1 MGTQNIILDDCQEE
15 DVLLG
20 LVRTVKQMPD
30 HEFIFKVNSV
40 NNFNFCRIEDLPYCG
55 EYYDHH
61 FTVYEGYDKENKN
74 CIKII
79 CNKSVATKQKKEIT
93 ELFIEEEKEKYLI
106 SKYKDIDYIIKTS
119 DGIDDFSVILLPNFL
134 AFEVQEYILSSEEEL
149 YQMIQ
154 YYE

>member
-1 MGTQNIILDDCQEE
+1 MGTQNIILDDCEE
-15 DVLLG
+15 DDVLLG
-20 LVRTVKQMPD
+20 LVRTVKNIPD
-30 HEFIFKVNSV
+30 HEFIFQINRV
-40 NNFNFCRIEDLPYCG
+40 NNFNFYRIEDLSYCG

-61 FTVYEGYDKENKN
+61 FTVYEGYDRENKN

-79 CNKSVATKQKKEIT
+79 RNKSVATTQKKEIT

-134 AFEVQEYILSSEEEL
+134 AFEVQEYILSSDEEL

>member
-1 MGTQNIILDDCQEE
+1 MGTQNIILDDSQEE

-20 LVRTVKQMPD
+20 LIRTVKHMPD
-30 HEFIFKVNSV
+30 YEFFFQINSV
-40 NNFNFCRIEDLPYCG
+40 NNFSLQKIEDLQYVG
-55 EYYDHH
+55 EYFDHY
-61 FTVYEGYDKENKN
+61 FTVYEGYDKVHKN

-79 CNKSVATKQKKEIT
+79 SNKSTTSIQKKEIT

-119 DGIDDFSVILLPNFL
+119 DGIDDFSVILLPKFL